1 MSSSPRRVRRCI
13 AGTSMQPDRRRAAL
27 RAILDADRCVSPAS
41 VFDPLSAR
49 MAADLGFELGMFAGS
64 VAALTVLGDP
74 DLALITLSEFTDQAR
89 RICRA
94 AALPLLVDADHG
106 YGNALSV
113 RRTVIELENAGIAGL
128 TIEDTELPRRYSHA
142 GGAAA
147 IPIAEACDKIAAA
160 IDARS
165 NPALVVVARTSMNFA
180 GGLDECLARVAAFAK
195 TEADAI
201 FIGGVKTRAELDTI
215 ADASTLP
222 LILGGARPQTDD
234 ADYLASRR
242 VRICLR
248 GHKPM
253 QSAVQAAYR
262 ALVEQRDGSPP
273 DPLPSG
279 ADLIKQYSRSADF
292 ETLERR
298 FLGRP

>member
-1 MSSSPRRVRRCI
+1 MR
-13 AGTSMQPDRRRAAL
+13 PDPRRAAL

-49 MAADLGFELGMFAGS
+49 MATDLGFALGMFAGS
-64 VAALTVLGDP
+64 VAALAVLGDP
-74 DLALITLSEFTDQAR
+74 DLALITLTEFADQAR

-94 AALPLLVDADHG
+94 APLPLLVDADHG

-128 TIEDTELPRRYSHA
+128 TIEDTELPRRHGHA

-147 IPIAEACDKIAAA
+147 IPIAEACDKIGAA
-160 IDARS
+160 IDARGD
-165 NPALVVVARTSMNFA
+165 AELVVVARTSMNFA
-180 GGLDECLARVAAFAK
+180 GGLDECLARVDAFSR
-195 TEADAI
+195 TGADAI
-201 FIGGVKTRAELDTI
+201 FIGGIKTRAELDAI
-215 ADASTLP
+215 AGASRLP
-222 LILGGARPQTDD
+222 LILGGARPETDD
-234 ADYLASRR
+234 TAYLASRR

-253 QSAVQAAYR
+253 QAAVQAAYR
-262 ALVEQRDGSPP
+262 TLVEQRDGTPP

-279 ADLIKQYSRSADF
+279 ADLIKQYSHAADF
-292 ETLERR
+292 EALERR